1 MIEIGCHY
9 TGAVFLVQIRKPL
22 TLVSIVGIIDIPISA
37 LNWLLYIILLYSLY
51 VLALQSSSTALTC
64 NRYLCSRENNWEKS
78 GVVAK
83 FWQFSSGLILQNKTW
98 INDCSFESESWQ
110 VIYNIERTKT
120 WVGVLMPGS
129 SKEGK
134 KHGFQHCSSSLIYR
148 SRVIAPVDIL
158 FSSNCNI
165 HKSSYG
171 LCCWASDPLVERFW

>member
-1 MIEIGCHY
+1 M
-9 TGAVFLVQIRKPL
+9 
-22 TLVSIVGIIDIPISA
+22 SIVGIIDIPISA

-110 VIYNIERTKT
+110 VIYNRENKNMSGSADAFKKN
-120 WVGVLMPGS
+120 GVSALFFITYLQVKGCQGHYTVLHDRRFAKLMND
-129 SKEGK
+129 K
-134 KHGFQHCSSSLIYR
+134 K
-148 SRVIAPVDIL
+148 
-158 FSSNCNI
+158 
-165 HKSSYG
+165 KS
-171 LCCWASDPLVERFW
+171 AFF